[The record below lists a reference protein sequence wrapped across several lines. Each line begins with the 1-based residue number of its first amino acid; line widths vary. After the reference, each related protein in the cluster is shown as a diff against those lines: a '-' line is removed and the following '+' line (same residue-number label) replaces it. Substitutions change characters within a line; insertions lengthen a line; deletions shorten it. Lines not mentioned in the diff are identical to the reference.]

1 MIEADRLIS
10 ASAAREDDIIDRAI
24 RPKKLAEMTLLT
36 GLSAPRSWLITPVR
50 IPSASRWRS
59 LSKRPVSGV
68 KRSITC

>member
-24 RPKKLAEMTLLT
+24 RP
-36 GLSAPRSWLITPVR
+36 RSWLTTPVR
-50 IPSASRWRS
+50 IPSANRWRS
-59 LSKRPVSGV
+59 LSKRPVSGE